1 VASVTL
7 PLDLRGRSSFFA
19 PLAAAPCAVLFGYL
33 LPDSGPGVAL
43 RLAGAAACFLLV
55 PGALVLRAL
64 GWSATPAVAV
74 AGTVSVSLVIAALG
88 LTVVFV
94 AGTSILLAAV
104 VIAVLS
110 ACALPFAL
118 RKDRPLAS
126 LGPERWPL
134 AGVLALSVVYAGVLW
149 WAAGPLKSDGFF
161 HAARETKLAEFG
173 SLSSLSTVD
182 EFKDGG
188 VHPGYIFPLWH
199 AVVALISRA
208 SGVDVIT
215 TSLYLPAVLVPLA
228 FVVVY
233 ALGTVVFRSPLGGA
247 ALVVVQLA
255 QLGLVAAETN
265 PAGTGYY
272 ENLSWPRGIAFLF
285 LAPAVLALAFSF
297 IVEGDWRY
305 LVPLVCASFAL
316 TAIHLTYTP
325 FVLLVIGAFMLARIL
340 VVRGWEQLDTRAAVT
355 LASALAPFILFLPL
369 VIPVARGSSDVSPSA
384 TKRQTELEHFHGIFT
399 TAGRWVAMS
408 LDAIAHGGPIVA
420 AGFLAIP
427 FAAFAARRLWSSLVL
442 GASVGIL
449 AIVLTPPLF
458 TALSD
463 FLSVSQTRR
472 LPLFLP
478 LAVAIVGMASVL
490 SRFRVGG
497 VVAAGAAGTV
507 LTILFDVDEPRYAGP
522 GWVVV
527 VGLAGGVLA
536 LVFAVVFAS
545 RGPEIGVWALAS
557 TTALVIPVALAVLP
571 GLAAGS
577 TASQLTPG
585 VIAAVREDV
594 PLGAVVFS
602 DPKTNFELAAY
613 APVYITSSPA
623 GYVAP
628 TRKNHVQARVKD
640 AKAFLEEGS
649 LSDAERTAILRRWG
663 AGWVLVDKAEPY
675 PRDFLSQ
682 LKLVYQDG
690 RYALYRVAG

>member
-1 VASVTL
+1 MT
-7 PLDLRGRSSFFA
+7 
-19 PLAAAPCAVLFGYL
+19 
-33 LPDSGPGVAL
+33 
-43 RLAGAAACFLLV
+43 GA
-55 PGALVLRAL
+55 
-64 GWSATPAVAV
+64 
-74 AGTVSVSLVIAALG
+74 VSVSLLIVALG
-88 LTVVFV
+88 LTIVFA
-94 AGTSILLAAV
+94 AGTSILFAAL
-104 VIAVLS
+104 VIAIVS
-110 ACALPFAL
+110 VCALPFAL
-118 RKDRPLAS
+118 RTEGPLAS
-126 LGPERWPL
+126 LGSERWPFV
-134 AGVLALSVVYAGVLW
+134 GVLALSVVYAGVLW

-161 HAARETKLAEFG
+161 HAARETKLADFG
-173 SLSSLSTVD
+173 SLASLSTVD

-228 FVVVY
+228 LVVVY
-233 ALGTVVFRSPLGGA
+233 ALGTVVFRSPLGGV
-247 ALVVVQLA
+247 ALVVVQLG
-255 QLGLVAAETN
+255 QFGFVAAETN

-272 ENLSWPRGIAFLF
+272 ENLAWPRGIALLF
-285 LAPAVLALAFSF
+285 LVPAVLVLSFSF
-297 IVEGDWRY
+297 IVEGGWRY
-305 LVPLVCASFAL
+305 LVPLMCASFAL

-340 VVRGWEQLDTRAAVT
+340 VMRGWEELDTRAAVT
-355 LASALAPFILFLPL
+355 LAGVLAPFILFLPL
-369 VIPVARGSSDVSPSA
+369 VIPVARGSSDVTPSA
-384 TKRQTELEHFHGIFT
+384 TKRQTELDHFHGIFT

-427 FAAFAARRLWSSLVL
+427 FAALAARRLWSSLVL

-478 LAVAIVGMASVL
+478 LALAIVGAAGVL
-490 SRFRVGG
+490 SRFRVGS
-497 VVAAGAAGTV
+497 VVAAGVAGIL
-507 LTILFDVDEPRYAGP
+507 LTILFAPDEPRYAGP

-527 VGLAGGVLA
+527 AGLAGGVLA
-536 LVFAVVFAS
+536 LVYAAVFS
-545 RGPEIGVWALAS
+545 PRGPEIGVWTLACS
-557 TTALVIPVALAVLP
+557 AALVIPVAVSVLP
-571 GLAAGS
+571 GLSAGS
-577 TASQLTPG
+577 AASELTPG

-594 PLGAVVFS
+594 PSGGVVFS
-602 DPKTNFELAAY
+602 DPKTSFELAAY

-628 TRKNHVQARVKD
+628 TTKNHVQARVKD
-640 AKAFLEEGS
+640 AKAFLEDRS

-663 AGWVLVDKAEPY
+663 AGWVLVDKAEAY
-675 PRDFLSQ
+675 PGEFLGQ
-682 LKLVYQDG
+682 LRLAYQDG
-690 RYALYRVAG
+690 RYAVYRVASEPAGP